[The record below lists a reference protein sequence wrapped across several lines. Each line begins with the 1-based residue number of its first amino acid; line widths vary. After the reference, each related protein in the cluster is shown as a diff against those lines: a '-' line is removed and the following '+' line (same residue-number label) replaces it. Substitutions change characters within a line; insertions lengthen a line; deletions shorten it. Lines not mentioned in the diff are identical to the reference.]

1 MQDESSDRS
10 GHNSSFRVELSTAS
24 ERAKAKW
31 KLSKTM
37 SIKHFAQ
44 GLVLKDRRNI
54 RDEDALSPEL
64 KQVYVTS
71 SECIMR
77 VIFLFTHR
85 QQFYMHTILITC
97 FLLTCAWW
105 QKLFEWAKRARERIA
120 KRKREQ
126 TRTLLMPGIILFYAR
141 LYAI

>member
-64 KQVYVTS
+64 KQVHVTS

-85 QQFYMHTILITC
+85 QQFYMHTILITW
-97 FLLTCAWW
+97 LLVDMCMVAETFRMGKTSKGTDC
-105 QKLFEWAKRARERIA
+105 
-120 KRKREQ
+120 
-126 TRTLLMPGIILFYAR
+126 
-141 LYAI
+141 